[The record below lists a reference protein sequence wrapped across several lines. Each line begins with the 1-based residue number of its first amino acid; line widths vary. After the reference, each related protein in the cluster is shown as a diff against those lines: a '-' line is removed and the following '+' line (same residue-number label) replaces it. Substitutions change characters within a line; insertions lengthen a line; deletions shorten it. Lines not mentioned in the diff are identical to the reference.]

1 MKLKYALV
9 DLQSVNV
16 LEKIPHRSDGQCLQ
30 WMNDNFDGV
39 CVYVHMHMCV
49 CVHLRA
55 FVCMCVHVCA
65 CVCMC
70 VHASDFGETNDDC
83 ETTLHKKVFMCA
95 SRNRRLYWLYN
106 M

>member
-39 CVYVHMHMCV
+39 CVHVHMHMCV

-65 CVCMC
+65 CVCMQ
-70 VHASDFGETNDDC
+70 AILAKQM
-83 ETTLHKKVFMCA
+83 TTARQRCIRKYLCA
-95 SRNRRLYWLYN
+95 QVEIAGFTGYIICN
-106 M
+106 